1 MSILGCEVSATV
13 VVRMAVLMIG
23 AALLPVMTVL
33 TTSRPREITL
43 VAKDMAFYLE
53 GDATPN
59 PVIEVRKGE
68 TIHVVLTN
76 QERGIVHGF
85 AVPAVKT
92 ASDLLRWN
100 EEASI
105 TFEAPAKPG
114 TYDYVCQPHA
124 LMMKG
129 TLRVTP

>member
-1 MSILGCEVSATV
+1 MSILRCKISSKFAVSLALLT
-13 VVRMAVLMIG
+13 AG
-23 AALLPVMTVL
+23 AALLPVMTVM

-43 VAKDMAFYLE
+43 VAKDMTFYLE

-59 PVIEVRKGE
+59 PVIEVKAGE
-68 TIHVVLTN
+68 TLHVVLRN

-85 AVPAVKT
+85 AVPAVKVAT
-92 ASDLLRWN
+92 DFLRWN
-100 EEASI
+100 EEAGI
-105 TFEAPAKPG
+105 TFEAPATPG
-114 TYDYVCQPHA
+114 TYAYVCQPHL